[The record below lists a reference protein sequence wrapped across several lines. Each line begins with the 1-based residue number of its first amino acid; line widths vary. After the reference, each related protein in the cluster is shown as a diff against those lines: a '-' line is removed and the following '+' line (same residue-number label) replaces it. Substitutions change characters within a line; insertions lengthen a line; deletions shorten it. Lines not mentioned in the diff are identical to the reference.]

1 MPLGRV
7 CQIAHAGR
15 NKRHRARESL
25 NLTGN
30 VGGGAIEVVRA
41 SVNSSVGPCYRH
53 SRARP
58 APSKSAQP
66 RPGSRSVMTAGFPER
81 RRSRARRWRRRIAPA
96 QGEHL
101 ADQVPPPCRPAGPCR
116 PSCDISRGASIP
128 WWMLAT
134 GRRRGAEYVSNA
146 NCRNRWAVFL

>member
-30 VGGGAIEVVRA
+30 VGGGAIKVVRA
-41 SVNSSVGPCYRH
+41 SVNSSVGP
-53 SRARP
+53 SFPRA
-58 APSKSAQP
+58 AAEP
-66 RPGSRSVMTAGFPER
+66 RPEV
-81 RRSRARRWRRRIAPA
+81 RRRIAPD

-101 ADQVPPPCRPAGPCR
+101 ADQVPPPCRPAGLCR
-116 PSCDISRGASIP
+116 PSCDISRSASIP

-146 NCRNRWAVFL
+146 NGRNRWAAFL